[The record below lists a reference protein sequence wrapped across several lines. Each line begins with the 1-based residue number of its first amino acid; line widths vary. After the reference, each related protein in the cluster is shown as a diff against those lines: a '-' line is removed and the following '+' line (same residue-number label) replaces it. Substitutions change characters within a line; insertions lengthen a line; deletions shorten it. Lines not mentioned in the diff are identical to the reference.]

1 MSDQGLSVPPQ
12 PMPGH
17 PPQSGYPQGPGGP
30 LGPQPPHPQKKSHW
44 VRHTVLGILGVI
56 VTIVVILVATSGGGG
71 GSPAPSGSSGGQAR
85 VRPSALRSPTTGV
98 GASFNARDGRGH
110 TYQMRL
116 DLVMDPVQGAAR
128 PAAAK
133 HRMRLVG
140 VVFTVKAVRGSPRN
154 LKAARDAVIVG
165 SDGKTY
171 TPGAGV
177 IPGYSD
183 FRRGLIK
190 VAPGASM
197 TGALAFQMPAGVAVS
212 RVRWSAAPGSTIQW
226 PVLGSP
232 GR

>member
-30 LGPQPPHPQKKSHW
+30 PGPQHPRPQKKSHR
-44 VRHTVLGILGVI
+44 VRNTVLGVFGVI
-56 VTIVVILVATSGGGG
+56 VIIVVILVATSGGGG
-71 GSPAPSGSSGGQAR
+71 SPAPSGTSGGQAR

-110 TYQMRL
+110 IYQLRL

-133 HRMRLVG
+133 HGMRLVG
-140 VVFTVKAVRGSPRN
+140 VVFTVKAVRGNPRN
-154 LKAARDAVIVG
+154 LKAARDAVIIG

-171 TPGAGV
+171 TPGAGA
-177 IPGYSD
+177 IPGYAN
-183 FRRGLIK
+183 FGHGLIR

-212 RVRWSAAPGSTIQW
+212 RVRWSAAPGSAIQW